1 MTLLAGGGGGGVTTA
16 RRCWKR
22 EAEDAVRG
30 KRGGRGLEG
39 HIVTV
44 EESLMNTKNIDP
56 KKLVLHA
63 CSRYR
68 MSACFE
74 GISAKDVT

>member
-1 MTLLAGGGGGGVTTA
+1 M
-16 RRCWKR
+16 
-22 EAEDAVRG
+22 RG

-39 HIVTV
+39 LIVTV